1 MVGELRAALL
11 GGLTGWNA
19 DTSTPDEW
27 MHMATDRGLFRLID
41 VLRDLPT
48 HYDSVTIDTDL
59 RSAKQAAREATTPAG
74 GFGFMRPETYEA
86 VVSLAG
92 AFVRGP
98 DEFGKGTGV
107 LSTSDG
113 PLRVSGLEPSAPT
126 GALYLVGVIRARYSR
141 GEWAYSIHSPL
152 AWPVDPPRLLPRWD
166 AMSRGVCALRMVITQ
181 SCLAYLTDVAGGDP
195 DELAGINRFK
205 DLTSPSP
212 DELEWAE
219 SPAGRKEA
227 LDWLPWL
234 LGPADPGYDD
244 RPHGGSR
251 AKFRDQDVLERL
263 ANGSHPF
270 PEEDDSTH
278 SARAE
283 EPAGRRELPAPR
295 MLKGHAAA
303 EEYAAE
309 VLRALGFPDATRTP
323 TGADGGIDVAGVG
336 LVAQVKMEALPTGRD
351 RLQALFGV
359 AAVEEAQAAFFSLA
373 GYTDQA
379 RAWGERAGIALFE
392 FAFDGSIEA
401 INEVASSMLAS
412 ADA

>member
-1 MVGELRAALL
+1 MVGDLRAALL

-27 MHMATDRGLFRLID
+27 MHMAADRGLFRLID

-48 HYDSVTIDTDL
+48 HYDSVSIDTDL
-59 RSAKQAAREATTPAG
+59 RIAKQAAREATTPAG
-74 GFGFMRPETYEA
+74 GFDPMRPETYEA

-98 DEFGKGTGV
+98 TEFGRATGV
-107 LSTSDG
+107 LNTTDG
-113 PLRVSGLEPSAPT
+113 PLRISGLEPTTLT
-126 GALYLVGVIRARYSR
+126 GALYLVGVIRAYYSR
-141 GEWAYSIHSPL
+141 GDWTYSIHSPL
-152 AWPVDPPRLLPRWD
+152 AWPVDPPALVPRWD
-166 AMSRGVCALRMVITQ
+166 AMSRGVCALRIVVTQ
-181 SCLAYLTDVAGGDP
+181 SCLAYMTEVADGDP
-195 DELAGINRFK
+195 DELAGIDRFK
-205 DLTSPSP
+205 KVTSPSP

-219 SPAGRKEA
+219 SPAGRTEV

-244 RPHGGSR
+244 RLHGGNR
-251 AKFRDQDVLERL
+251 ATFQSKGVLERL
-263 ANGSHPF
+263 IKGSHPF
-270 PEEDDSTH
+270 PEEDH
-278 SARAE
+278 SAGLASSG

-309 VLRALGFPDATRTP
+309 VLRALGYPDAARTP
-323 TGADGGIDVAGVG
+323 AGADGGVDVAGAG

-359 AAVEEAQAAFFSLA
+359 AAVEEARAAFFSLA

-392 FAFDGSIEA
+392 FGFDGSIDA
-401 INEVASSMLAS
+401 VNEVALSMLTIS
-412 ADA
+412 DA